1 MLKRLL
7 SLFTRSDSTASSGA
21 EAAGD
26 SADASAPKRR
36 ARSRSRR
43 RDRQARADQPEL
55 PLDGAANPAP
65 AEKPAT
71 RPASSSASSVSS
83 AAASSPAS
91 AAPSPRPVR
100 PAPPPAA
107 ARSERPRPLMAPAV
121 PAPARL
127 ASPTSGERP
136 PHFVLIDTPAGLAP
150 LYAALDR
157 VDELAMDT
165 EADNMY
171 HYRTR
176 VCLLQFLVDGE
187 VYLVDL
193 MTPLPL
199 APLWERLAQKH
210 LIMHGSDFDIR
221 LLHDFC
227 RFRPRSLFDTMLA
240 AQLLNRPRVGL
251 GALLEQHFGIQ
262 LDKSGQKANW
272 SKRPLTPKLLDYAA
286 LDVWHLPALRD
297 LLTRELAVLGR
308 LDWLDQQCRR
318 QIESGLTGFP
328 RDEETA
334 WRIGAADRLRGRGL
348 SVLHAVW
355 HWREKWAEELDTPPF
370 KVCGNELLFR
380 IASSI
385 EAGDALESVLA
396 QTNLGK
402 RQGRLGPSLSA
413 AIREGLSRD
422 PSTLPRRPRAER
434 IHLTMAE
441 IGRQDRIKAHRDA
454 VAAKLELDPTLIAPR
469 STLVTLC
476 REPARLDEILLPWQA
491 DLLRDSPDF
500 RPDTVAVATP

>member
-7 SLFTRSDSTASSGA
+7 SLFTRSDSSEVSEPSTRPA
-21 EAAGD
+21 EAGATGE
-26 SADASAPKRR
+26 RR
-36 ARSRSRR
+36 GRPRSRTRR
-43 RDRQARADQPEL
+43 RRGPRPDQGEL
-55 PLDGAANPAP
+55 ALGDAAAPASVSPAP
-65 AEKPAT
+65 AAPAP
-71 RPASSSASSVSS
+71 RPAR
-83 AAASSPAS
+83 P
-91 AAPSPRPVR
+91 AAP
-100 PAPPPAA
+100 AP
-107 ARSERPRPLMAPAV
+107 ERTRVAMAPAA
-121 PAPARL
+121 PAPART
-127 ASPTSGERP
+127 ASPTAGERP

-157 VDELAMDT
+157 VDEVAMDT
-165 EADNMY
+165 EADNMF

-199 APLWERLAQKH
+199 APLWERLAEKH

-251 GALLEQHFGIQ
+251 GALLEQHFGLQ

-297 LLTRELAVLGR
+297 LLTRELAALDR

-328 RDEETA
+328 RDEENA
-334 WRIGAADRLRGRGL
+334 WRVGPADRLRGRGL
-348 SVLHAVW
+348 SVLHSVW

-370 KVCGNELLFR
+370 KVCNNDLLVNV
-380 IASSI
+380 ANAT
-385 EAGDALESVLA
+385 EQGDALETVLA
-396 QTNLGK
+396 RVNLGK
-402 RQGRLGPSLSA
+402 RQSRLAPSLAA
-413 AIREGLSRD
+413 AIREGLARD
-422 PSTLPRRPRAER
+422 PSSLPRRPRAER
-434 IHLTMAE
+434 IHLTAAE
-441 IGRQDRIKAHRDA
+441 IARQDRIKAHRDA

-476 REPARLDEILLPWQA
+476 REPERIDEILLPWQA
-491 DLLRDSPDF
+491 DLLRDSPDLQ
-500 RPDTVAVATP
+500 PAATPAAGVSNPET